1 MPRPNCLFI
10 ETQRTDGEWTTYTED
25 STVPR
30 TSLAP
35 AGDGRAIFEVEE
47 PVIVAHPEDNTARR
61 QSDLAVLSLSQ
72 NPATSEYSNLGLE
85 DPPLWEYPDEFQESF
100 HNNHQLHR
108 VGSPLLESYGPY
120 AFSEIGP
127 LVKIGESGRP
137 DGDHLQLHEDLFSNL
152 PKKPTYGGSFPP
164 WARVSLF
171 SQLQTAVL
179 ATPARSNYFNTQALH
194 HVGTN
199 SGREVAIDRFPQP
212 SSKSLMKSLLQD
224 ATEILTS
231 NSTPEDAQEF
241 PDLDDVLDRLYSLL
255 PESMQRSGF
264 GVTEDMI
271 PKNTNF
277 EFTFYNALLYSIANG
292 FAGLRNIPSR
302 AILRMLKKHSHM
314 GSRIIECLRSCPPAQ
329 AKCLADNLFRA
340 AIEACDEEVVKFIIQ
355 ATRDSPNAIDTNEIV
370 CRIDGKGRLYTPI
383 ELAAEFRHLGIVK
396 ILLEAN
402 ANVNKT
408 ISQVEVQEHGAL
420 ECAIRMWGRSETVD
434 MTLVR
439 TILDCHAEIRV
450 PIIEAVIRW
459 GQIELIHELISR
471 LLPVRHSSCF
481 HSTRILR
488 ETATYLE
495 NNVAAQIIEQI
506 FEYCQSTN
514 CMRCSAEHQPLM
526 EDILC
531 IAAMRE
537 NFKLVK
543 LIMPHTK
550 MKDGGLAAAVRK
562 GSRELIDFFL
572 FCGASVGG
580 PPCYLD
586 GLMQTISIGLE
597 AHGIP
602 TTPLAE
608 AIRSQDKDLVHK
620 FENLGALSHMDQKL
634 HFVAAMIAA
643 AEIGDCQYVK
653 SLLHHVPTK
662 RGNHL
667 ANALIAAIRMDQTDA
682 ALVLLDNGA
691 SVGQFQRYT
700 LQSSALLEALKKQN
714 RAVVNEILEANVDTR
729 FCMEA
734 AGVWGDMSVVKDLI
748 FMGADM
754 DSGHDTTAL
763 IAAIKAREKYLVK
776 LLLENGAS
784 ISGRAEYSNTTPLT
798 AAVEN
803 QDDEMIQLL
812 ISVGADPADKN
823 AFLSAI
829 KKNRIIFNKLVQA
842 FSLRYPNGK
851 FRFGGIVLIEAVKR
865 RDNELLKT
873 MLDAKFDVKDFAKVK
888 DSKMTALGFAISDG
902 KLMNEKLSILL
913 ELINRSDLNRIIRR
927 LGDYEIDKKP
937 KTALIIAVESRNEQ
951 IVKLL
956 LENGADLHLPAR
968 LGLKRTALQQAC
980 EIGSYKM
987 VKLLLE
993 HNANANEEPAY
1004 SGGATAL
1011 QLAAI
1016 SGSIKIV
1023 ELLLS
1028 HGALVHANPA
1038 KWGGR
1043 TAFEG
1048 AAEHGCV
1055 EMLRVLWDAVAGIGF
1070 GPEQIEKAKSLA
1082 LSGGHRGCAEY
1093 IDTLSSVPSLSL
1105 LDM

>member
-1 MPRPNCLFI
+1 MPRPNCLVI
-10 ETQRTDGEWTTYTED
+10 ETRRSDCEWTIYTED
-25 STVPR
+25 SIVPR
-30 TSLAP
+30 TSLIP
-35 AGDGRAIFEVEE
+35 TGDGRALFEAEE
-47 PVIVAHPEDNTARR
+47 PVTVAHPEDNAAR
-61 QSDLAVLSLSQ
+61 QSDLGVLPLSRK
-72 NPATSEYSNLGLE
+72 PATNEYSNLELE
-85 DPPLWEYPDEFQESF
+85 DLSLWEYPDEFQESF

-120 AFSEIGP
+120 SFSEIGP

-137 DGDHLQLHEDLFSNL
+137 DGGHLQLHEDLFSNL

-179 ATPARSNYFNTQALH
+179 AMPARSNYFKTQSLH
-194 HVGTN
+194 NVGTN
-199 SGREVAIDRFPQP
+199 SGREVVINGFPQ
-212 SSKSLMKSLLQD
+212 SSPKSLLKSLLQD

-231 NSTPEDAQEF
+231 NSTPEEAQEF
-241 PDLDDVLDRLYSLL
+241 PDLDDVLDDLLSLL
-255 PESMQRSGF
+255 PESMQRSDF
-264 GVTEDMI
+264 GGTEDII
-271 PKNTNF
+271 PKNNNF
-277 EFTFYNALLYSIANG
+277 EFTFYNALLYSIANS

-302 AILRMLKKHSHM
+302 AILRMLKKHSQM
-314 GSRIIECLRSCPPAQ
+314 SSWIIESLSSCPPAQ
-329 AKCLADNLFRA
+329 AKCLADNLFRV
-340 AIEACDEEVVKFIIQ
+340 AIEACDEEVVIFILQ
-355 ATRDSPNAIDTNEIV
+355 ATRNSPNAINTNDIV
-370 CRIDGKGRLYTPI
+370 CRLDGKDRLYTPI
-383 ELAAEFRHLGIVK
+383 ELAAKFRHLGMVK

-408 ISQVEVQEHGAL
+408 FGQEKMQEHGAL
-420 ECAIRMWGRSETVD
+420 ECAIRMWGTFKSVD
-434 MTLVR
+434 MTIIR
-439 TILDCHAEIRV
+439 AILDYHAEIRV
-450 PIIEAVIRW
+450 ELIEAAIRW
-459 GQIELIHELISR
+459 GQPELIHELVSR
-471 LLPVRHSSCF
+471 LPPVRHSNCF
-481 HSTRILR
+481 HSTILR
-488 ETATYLE
+488 VTAMYLE
-495 NNVAAQIIEQI
+495 NNLAAQIIEQI

-526 EDILC
+526 EDTLC
-531 IAAMRE
+531 VAAMRG

-543 LIMPHTK
+543 LIIPHTK
-550 MKDGGLAAAVRK
+550 MKDGGLAAAIRN
-562 GSRELIDFFL
+562 GSRELIDLLL
-572 FCGASVGG
+572 FCGGSVGG

-586 GLMQTISIGLE
+586 RLTQTRSVWKV
-597 AHGIP
+597 AHNIP
-602 TTPLAE
+602 TTTLAE
-608 AIRSQDKDLVHK
+608 AIRSQDKELIHE

-634 HFVAAMIAA
+634 HFEAAMIAA
-643 AEIGDCQYVK
+643 AEIGDCQYIK
-653 SLLHHVPTK
+653 SLLHRVPTK
-662 RGNHL
+662 RGAHL
-667 ANALIAAIRMDQTDA
+667 ADALFVAIHMDQTEA
-682 ALVLLDNGA
+682 ALVLLDNEA
-691 SVGQFQRYT
+691 SVGYT
-700 LQSSALLEALKKQN
+700 RVVNFNNSALLEALGKHN
-714 RAVVNEILEANVDTR
+714 RAVINEILETEFDTE

-748 FMGADM
+748 FVGADIDM
-754 DSGHDTTAL
+754 GENTTAL
-763 IAAIKAREKYLVK
+763 IAAIESRRTDLVT

-784 ISGRAEYSNTTPLT
+784 TSAFALSKRTTPLT

-803 QDDEMIQLL
+803 QDDKMIQLL
-812 ISVGADPADKN
+812 ISVGADPADDK
-823 AFLSAI
+823 AFVSAI
-829 KKNRIIFNKLVQA
+829 NKNRETFNKLVQA

-851 FRFGGIVLIEAVKR
+851 PKFGGIVLIEAVKR
-865 RDNELLKT
+865 RDDKLLKT
-873 MLDAKFDVKDFAKVK
+873 MLDAKFDVNNCAEVE
-888 DSKMTALGFAISDG
+888 DSEMTALGFAISDG

-968 LGLKRTALQQAC
+968 LGLKRTPLQQAC

-993 HNANANEEPAY
+993 HNANVNEEPAARD
-1004 SGGATAL
+1004 GATAL

-1016 SGSIKIV
+1016 SGSIKIA

-1038 KWGGR
+1038 KVGGL

-1048 AAEHGCV
+1048 AAKHGCV